1 MLPRPPRLIWR
12 LLAAELAKGVLLS
25 TGAIVLVVAFGATV
39 KPVAEGAIG
48 ALDAIKFMA
57 VATVPMLQYAL
68 PFGAGMAAT
77 LGYHRFASENEA
89 TAAAAGGVSHASL
102 IAPALAAGLALGLA
116 LLALTGTVSPRFT
129 RTLESIVTR
138 DAASSIV
145 RQIERGESVQIDDVI
160 LHADRAFQVGA
171 DPDTGAIDYF
181 ILEGV
186 VAAAVDGATG
196 GLSADV
202 AASRADVWLYPAEQE
217 GEDVVAV
224 YMVVGGGVAK
234 QRGEALISLRKTEFG
249 PWIVPGALG
258 DDLDYMT
265 DPQLAAVAE
274 NPESFRPVRRRRDQ
288 AAAELAEAR
297 ARTEIADTLA
307 ATAAL
312 ALNDPAGG
320 RIALRDA
327 RLAPAASVPQADPPA
342 DPPDDP
348 AGGPRVEPRVG
359 EADAAS
365 EPAGRLVLVPSEG
378 AASLDI
384 TWRREDGTLRQLRA
398 ASAAL
403 EIDVS
408 PRDAAT
414 RIALTL
420 SGVESDRALEGRR
433 DELAVGTD
441 LRLPADPAP
450 RAFRLPAADLI
461 EIARATEDPAIAK
474 AGADLAGYILDVKRE
489 ANANRHERAALSVAG
504 FIMTPLGAIMALR
517 LRESIPLHVYLW
529 SFFPALACVI
539 IASGGSSIAEAHGA
553 PGLAVIWS
561 GCAAF
566 ALFALFE
573 FVRLRRH

>member
-1 MLPRPPRLIWR
+1 MLPRPPKLLWR
-12 LLAAELAKGVLLS
+12 LLAAELLKGVALA

-39 KPVAEGAIG
+39 KPVAEGSIG

-89 TAAAAGGVSHASL
+89 TAAAAGGISHTAL
-102 IAPALAAGLALGLA
+102 ITPAIAAGLALGLG
-116 LLALTGTVSPRFT
+116 LLALTGAVSPKFT
-129 RTLESIVTR
+129 RLLESIVTR

-160 LHADRAFQVGA
+160 LHADRAYQVGA

-186 VAAAVDGATG
+186 VAAAVDGASG
-196 GLSADV
+196 GLTADV
-202 AASRADVWLYPAEQE
+202 AAARADVWLYPAEQD

-234 QRGEALISLRKTEFG
+234 QQGEALISLRKTEFG

-265 DPQLAAVAE
+265 DDELSAVIE
-274 NPESFRPVRRRRDQ
+274 DPESFRPVRRRRDQ
-288 AAAELAEAR
+288 AAAELAAAR

-312 ALNDPAGG
+312 SLNDPAGG
-320 RIALRDA
+320 RIVLRDA
-327 RLAPAASVPQADPPA
+327 RLAPSAPERTSGALEILPA
-342 DPPDDP
+342 PN
-348 AGGPRVEPRVG
+348 
-359 EADAAS
+359 ADAI
-365 EPAGRLVLVPSEG
+365 
-378 AASLDI
+378 DI
-384 TWRREDGTLRQLRA
+384 TWRRETGDLRQLTA
-398 ASAAL
+398 ESAAL
-403 EIDVS
+403 SLDVS
-408 PRDAAT
+408 PREAVT
-414 RIALTL
+414 RVALEL
-420 SGVESDRALEGRR
+420 AGVASDQELEGRR
-433 DELAVGTD
+433 ESLSAGQD

-450 RAFRLPAADLI
+450 RAFQLPASDLI
-461 EIARATEDPAIAK
+461 EIARATEDPDIAA
-474 AGADLAGYILDVKRE
+474 AGRKLDGYILDVKRE
-489 ANANRHERAALSVAG
+489 AAANRHERAALSVAG

-517 LRESIPLHVYLW
+517 LRESLPLNVYLW

-539 IASGGSSIAEAHGA
+539 IASGGSSVAEENGT
-553 PGLAVIWS
+553 PGLYLLWS

-566 ALFALFE
+566 ALYALFE
-573 FVRLRRH
+573 FTRLRRH